1 MQNLS
6 CPQTHER
13 IYCSELYGL
22 CFSLCANVR
31 ESSWQGCAASLIEKM
46 GRGLQ
51 EKENPGNL
59 LHLDK
64 QNMHMNGWE
73 LAGAAVS

>member
-1 MQNLS
+1 M
-6 CPQTHER
+6 ER
-13 IYCSELYGL
+13 AAGRGVLPAL
-22 CFSLCANVR
+22 R
-31 ESSWQGCAASLIEKM
+31 ENM

-51 EKENPGNL
+51 EEENPGNL

-73 LAGAAVS
+73 LAGTAIS